1 MFSSFRIFEE
11 NRWRVL
17 TIGSPPTFD
26 TSAKIM
32 FDPGVLLCLSE
43 DMAFLTS
50 WFVIMSSSVNG
61 SIAGVVLWMDC
72 KCFHHEE
79 IL

>member
-1 MFSSFRIFEE
+1 M
-11 NRWRVL
+11 L

-43 DMAFLTS
+43 DMAVLTS

-61 SIAGVVLWMDC
+61 SIAGVVL
-72 KCFHHEE
+72 
-79 IL
+79 

>member
-1 MFSSFRIFEE
+1 M
-11 NRWRVL
+11 L
-17 TIGSPPTFD
+17 TIGSPPAFD

-61 SIAGVVLWMDC
+61 SIAGVVL
-72 KCFHHEE
+72 
-79 IL
+79 